1 MNKVFLIGNLCAD
14 PDHQYVAGGTVAR
27 STFRLAVQRRFVNAQ
42 GVKET
47 DFFTVVCWKALAEN
61 VAGHLKKGS
70 RVAVDGSVQ
79 TRSYDKDGTK
89 RYVTEVVAEQV
100 QFLSRAEEKKEAAGT
115 RPDEGLKPDY
125 MPNEFVEIEDDELP
139 F

>member
-27 STFRLAVQRRFVNAQ
+27 CTFRMAVQRRFVNAQ

-61 VAGHLKKGS
+61 VAGHLRKGS

-79 TRSYDKDGTK
+79 TRSYEKDGVK
-89 RYVTEVVAEQV
+89 HYVTEVVAEQV
-100 QFLSRAEEKKEAAGT
+100 QFLSRSEEKKEPAFV
-115 RPDEGLKPDY
+115 PDDEGTPWG
-125 MPNEFVEIEDDELP
+125 
-139 F
+139 